1 MEQLAAQV
9 HMLMQQGDTKYA
21 EAVEVANELRSEL
34 AMIQDQRDSLESTV
48 AMLQSA
54 NGTLQTL
61 RTQLERDAMSNQQSI
76 KELMGKLKED
86 HCRVLELEEE
96 RAELVSVIEQLRAA
110 SDQLAQKETQLLSAQ
125 TLLAQANE
133 QLSIERKAHASDLEQ
148 ALADQNTAEIE
159 LSKVRKQLDDVEQ
172 EREEQHRIEMQAT
185 QQQNELM
192 MTLRRSID
200 SALLFFMKLFIF
212 LFIS

>member
-1 MEQLAAQV
+1 
-9 HMLMQQGDTKYA
+9 MLMQQGDTKYA